1 MNPAPKVD
9 PLADPLPFIKETRS
23 NLKFHTIVPKPS
35 HCQVNKEIFEHDGH
49 TVDAYWIDHRQ
60 ENLQKK
66 SDKILRTILSW
77 WRIPAR

>member
-1 MNPAPKVD
+1 MNSFGTKQIFFLVD
-9 PLADPLPFIKETRS
+9 SNNFIS
-23 NLKFHTIVPKPS
+23 QVSKPS